1 MAVDFGLDLGQGS
14 FRSGTLR
21 WFMHLRFVYFNFP
34 FWRAEVGRLALHL
47 GGIPF
52 EDVRPDGP
60 TFRAQKADGAYPYG
74 QLPVLEVDGVQIA
87 QSAAIA
93 AFCGKLAGLY
103 PNEDALKAARVDELL
118 ATANQISY
126 LVSPS
131 VRERDPDTKKA
142 LRKVLGEETLPHW
155 LGLLEARLERFGS
168 GPYCLGE
175 AMTVADIALWRL
187 SDWLSSGILD
197 GLPTT
202 LLEPHARLKALKAQV
217 EGRED
222 VKAWMAQYV

>member
-1 MAVDFGLDLGQGS
+1 M
-14 FRSGTLR
+14 
-21 WFMHLRFVYFNFP
+21 
-34 FWRAEVGRLALHL
+34 GRLALHL

-142 LRKVLGEETLPHW
+142 LRKVRRRAAALAWAPRGTLG
-155 LGLLEARLERFGS
+155 RFGP

-175 AMTVADIALWRL
+175 AIC
-187 SDWLSSGILD
+187 
-197 GLPTT
+197 
-202 LLEPHARLKALKAQV
+202 
-217 EGRED
+217 
-222 VKAWMAQYV
+222 